1 MLKSRRVFLLRFL
14 LLLLIA
20 LIPLALAVA
29 FSTPSARNLKEVAQR
44 TANELDRLIQLR
56 MQQVFTVA
64 AFPSIRAYAAT
75 SPETRSERAAVA
87 LHELQSW
94 VASDTNVREAF
105 LTDAQG
111 IVIMATREGWNSDVS
126 ARQFVQ
132 DALKGQLA
140 VSPIA
145 KDRDEFSTYY
155 SAPVLNNNQE
165 IAGTLVIR
173 VAAQEMWRVTP
184 IGSGYSA
191 IVSDENGVR
200 LDDSGTPAFRL
211 LALGS
216 LDTPRATN
224 VLNAQI
230 YGEQQPQIFGTG
242 LEQAQALVTRG
253 AIDQL
258 QPSDL
263 KTGTL
268 AAQRLV
274 SKPWY
279 VLILAPQE
287 SFVNLLAQ
295 YAVPLGAAV
304 LLALGGAVVLERMK

>member
-1 MLKSRRVFLLRFL
+1 MKRTRGFLLRFVL
-14 LLLLIA
+14 LLLVA
-20 LIPLALAVA
+20 LIPLTLAVA
-29 FSTPSARNLKEVAQR
+29 LYTPAAPNLKEIAQR

-64 AFPSIRAYAAT
+64 AFPSIRAYVST
-75 SPETRSERAAVA
+75 SPETRSERAAIA
-87 LHELQSW
+87 LDELQSW
-94 VASDTNVREAF
+94 VASDTNVREAL
-105 LTDAQG
+105 LTNAQG

-126 ARQFVQ
+126 TRQFVQ
-132 DALKGQLA
+132 EALKGQLA
-140 VSPIA
+140 VSPVA
-145 KDRDEFSTYY
+145 KDRGEFSNYY
-155 SAPVLNNNQE
+155 AAPVLNNSQE

-184 IGSGYSA
+184 VGQGYSA

-216 LDTPRATN
+216 LDTQRATN
-224 VLNAQI
+224 VLNSQL
-230 YGEQQPQIFGTG
+230 YGAQQPQIFGTG

-253 AIDQL
+253 AIDEL
-258 QPSDL
+258 QPVDFRA
-263 KTGTL
+263 GGL
-268 AAQRLV
+268 AAQRLL

-279 VLILAPQE
+279 VLILAPPR
-287 SFVNLLAQ
+287 SVADMLAQ

-304 LLALGGAVVLERMK
+304 LLALGGAVLLERIR